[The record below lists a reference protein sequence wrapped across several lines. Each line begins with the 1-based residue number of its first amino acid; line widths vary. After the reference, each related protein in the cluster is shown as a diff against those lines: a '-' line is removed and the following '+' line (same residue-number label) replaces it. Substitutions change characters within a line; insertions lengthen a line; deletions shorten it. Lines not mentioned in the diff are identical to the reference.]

1 MSKCLIVGM
10 PNVGKTCFTLNF
22 AEYLGLKKIRMTIKQ
37 PAGFLATQTYEINEA
52 REELISAEPNKT
64 RSLHSM
70 DIDLPLGK
78 GKGRLSLIDSCGLA
92 DGIHPDYEIRKAMAQ
107 TIGQIR
113 ESEIVLHIIDLTQV
127 VEQGTPPRLPLID
140 NLILNY
146 VGPRQAYAIL
156 ANKIDL
162 SNTAAGLLFLDSVL
176 VKIRVIPISALY
188 QKGFREVKSFV
199 WRNL

>member
-1 MSKCLIVGM
+1 MSKCLIIGM

-37 PAGFLATQTYEINEA
+37 PAGFMATQTYEIQEA
-52 REELISAEPNKT
+52 REELVSTAPNKT

-92 DGIHPDYEIRKAMAQ
+92 EGIHPDYEIRKAMAQ

-113 ESEIVLHIIDLTQV
+113 ESEIVLHVVDLLQV
-127 VEQGTPPRLPLID
+127 VRPGMSPHLPLID
-140 NLILNY
+140 EHILNY
-146 VGPRQAYAIL
+146 ISPRQAYAIL
-156 ANKIDL
+156 ANKMDM
-162 SNTAAGLLFLDSVL
+162 SGTEVGLAFLESTL
-176 VKIRVIPISALY
+176 KKIRVIPISALY

>member
-22 AEYLGLKKIRMTIKQ
+22 AEYLGLKKVRMTIKQ
-37 PAGFLATQTYEINEA
+37 PAGFMATQTYEIHDA
-52 REELISAEPNKT
+52 REELVSTEPNKT
-64 RSLHSM
+64 RSLYSM

-107 TIGQIR
+107 TISQIR
-113 ESEIVLHIIDLTQV
+113 ESEIVLHIIDLLQLTN
-127 VEQGTPPRLPLID
+127 QGRSPRLPLID
-140 NLILNY
+140 HHILNY
-146 VGPRQAYAIL
+146 VNPKQAYAVL

-162 SNTAAGLLFLDSVL
+162 SGTEVGLAFLTSELKKV
-176 VKIRVIPISALY
+176 RVIPISALY

-199 WRNL
+199 WHNL